1 MFQISS
7 NRQLNAVQGQP
18 QHVRFG
24 AFELDIR
31 AGELRGAN
39 ETVRLQEQPFQ
50 ILLMLLGREGEV
62 ITREEIRKKLW
73 SDDIIVEFDHSINT
87 AIKKLRRALGDSAGE
102 PKYVETVARRGY
114 RLMAA
119 VQPLLAE
126 GESSVSHEGRARALA
141 EGDDHARCQA
151 SKSGLIGRTASHHRS
166 MEALRTGRMDVPY
179 KPEELKFRRQAVQN
193 CPPEKLSPRMVELH
207 DTLPFIVALQNVRF
221 LDRLLRLEKQRLAR
235 FRRVRR
241 NERRYLPQS
250 GTIPRK
256 LSDKVIAP
264 TCQVTHSERSQ
275 ACHLTSQSALNMCC
289 GFGVSN

>member
-1 MFQISS
+1 MSQISS

-31 AGELRGAN
+31 AGELRGAS

-50 ILLMLLGREGEV
+50 ILLMLVGREGEL
-62 ITREEIRKKLW
+62 ITREEIRKRLW
-73 SDDIIVEFDHSINT
+73 SDDVIVEFDHSINT
-87 AIKKLRRALGDSAGE
+87 AIKNLRQALGDSAGE

-114 RLMAA
+114 RLVAA
-119 VQPLLAE
+119 VQWSPGE
-126 GESSVSHEGRARALA
+126 DESSVSHEVHAGALA
-141 EGDDHARCQA
+141 DGDNHARCQA
-151 SKSGLIGRTASHHRS
+151 SKSDLIGGRTSHHRL
-166 MEALRTGRMDVPY
+166 MEALGPGRMDTPY
-179 KPEELKFRRQAVQN
+179 KPEKLTFRPQAVLN

-207 DTLPFIVALQNVRF
+207 DTLPFIVVLQNVRL

-250 GTIPRK
+250 R
-256 LSDKVIAP
+256 
-264 TCQVTHSERSQ
+264 
-275 ACHLTSQSALNMCC
+275 TSQR
-289 GFGVSN
+289 